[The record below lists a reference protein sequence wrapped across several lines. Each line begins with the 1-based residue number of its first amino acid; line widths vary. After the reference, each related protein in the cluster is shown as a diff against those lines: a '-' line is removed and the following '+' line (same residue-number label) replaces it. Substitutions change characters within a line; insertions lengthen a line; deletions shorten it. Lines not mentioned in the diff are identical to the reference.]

1 MERFPDHARVLVIGD
16 SITANGTWIAHVYDH
31 YLRHFPGAD
40 IRFFNAGVSGGSCVS
55 ALRYY
60 DRGNG
65 GNYRPTHAVIMLGVN
80 DVGRGLY
87 EYAPDAAEAPD
98 PRVGERMARI
108 DAYRT
113 RLRELA
119 RLLLSR
125 GVKLTFVTPTGYD
138 ESQHPRE
145 LDKVGCD
152 AALEYLGEFNRRL
165 AEETGSDFVN
175 IHAPL
180 RLLNAVKTMTGPDRV
195 HPTPEGHVC
204 MARLFLAAQGLA
216 EAPTMDTLDSL
227 PDPDDL
233 LPLNRARF
241 EAEKDVRVLWNV
253 EWLVLRDQT
262 GDEDA
267 RRAYLREFRA
277 QPHAEVYNRII
288 DRYFELDGDLARCQ
302 ARERAALEAL
312 LAR

>member
-1 MERFPDHARVLVIGD
+1 MERFPDHARVLFIGD
-16 SITANGTWIAHVYDH
+16 SITANGTWVAHVYDH

-40 IRFFNAGVSGGSCVS
+40 IRFFNAGVSGGCCAS

-80 DVGRGLY
+80 DVGCGLY
-87 EYAPDAAEAPD
+87 ELAPDEAEVTN

-108 DAYRT
+108 DAYRAG
-113 RLRELA
+113 LRELA
-119 RLLLSR
+119 WMLLSR

-138 ESQHPRE
+138 ESQRPRE

-152 AALEYLGEFNRRL
+152 AALEYLGELNRRL

-195 HPTPEGHVC
+195 HPSPEGQVC

-216 EAPTMDTLDSL
+216 GEPTMGTLDSL

-253 EWLVLRDQT
+253 EWLLLKDQT
-262 GDEDA
+262 GDEAA
-267 RRAYLREFRA
+267 RRAYLRAFRP
-277 QPHAEVYNRII
+277 QLHAEFFSRII
-288 DRYFELDGDLARCQ
+288 GRYLELDGDLARCQ
-302 ARERAALEAL
+302 AKEQTALEAL
-312 LAR
+312 LAG